1 MLYCIIDICFTV
13 IATAIAPDCVCVCD
27 PNCSYTLMLLIFT
40 FRGSCFTSHHITAGV
55 CSHLHTGNVDRSRC
69 TFAYL
74 HLHTADWTI
83 NIPPPV
89 KKTGTNING
98 CIYWCNFIYCVAIC
112 IPLPAS
118 CRHYQY
124 PVFDLFDALFFF
136 APPRLQRCNFPAGII
151 KVSSHPFLHK
161 PVLHPHPH
169 PFFLITCWL
178 SITKH
183 VIANVP

>member
-1 MLYCIIDICFTV
+1 MATV
-13 IATAIAPDCVCVCD
+13 IAPDCVCVCD

-40 FRGSCFTSHHITAGV
+40 FRGSCFTSHHITVRV

-89 KKTGTNING
+89 KKKKTGTNING

-118 CRHYQY
+118 CHHYQY
-124 PVFDLFDALFFF
+124 SVFDLFDALFFF
-136 APPRLQRCNFPAGII
+136 
-151 KVSSHPFLHK
+151 FLHLRSCNVAISLRVSLK
-161 PVLHPHPH
+161 FHLISSYINLFYTPTPIL
-169 PFFLITCWL
+169 FFLITCWL